1 MMAYVEQAIALRMQV
16 LQRHL
21 TRAEMAQI
29 GFVPLAH
36 WQALE
41 NEVTALLARGEAP
54 DSPAALAAVAHWSR
68 LMDQLCG
75 HCPALRAKLLHAWT
89 TEPLLQSSALL
100 SLEVRAFI
108 GHAAALPSPP
118 QPQPPTLMALD
129 PHAT

>member
-1 MMAYVEQAIALRMQV
+1 
-16 LQRHL
+16 
-21 TRAEMAQI
+21 
-29 GFVPLAH
+29 
-36 WQALE
+36 
-41 NEVTALLARGEAP
+41 
-54 DSPAALAAVAHWSR
+54 
-68 LMDQLCG
+68 MDRLCG

-108 GHAAALPSPP
+108 GHAAALPSPAPPQP